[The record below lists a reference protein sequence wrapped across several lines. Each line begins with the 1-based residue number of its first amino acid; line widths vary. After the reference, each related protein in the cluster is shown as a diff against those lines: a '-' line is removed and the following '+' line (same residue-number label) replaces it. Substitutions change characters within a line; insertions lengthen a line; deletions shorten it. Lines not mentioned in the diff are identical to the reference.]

1 MRCEV
6 VAVGSELLLGQI
18 NDTNSSWIG
27 QELAAVGIDSH
38 FQTKVGDN
46 LARMVSVIEHAL
58 SRSDAVIVTG
68 GLGPTQDDITRD
80 AIAEVMGV
88 DLEIDEVLISK
99 IESMW
104 GLTGRQMPAN
114 NRLQA
119 RIPVGASAIPVQ
131 PGTAP
136 GIVAEFDYEG
146 ETKVI
151 YAVPGV
157 PWEMQEMMNGFVI
170 EDLVKRSGVAAV
182 IGSRTLRTWGTSES
196 ALAETLAD
204 EIDRLDEVDT
214 TNGGVTIAFLASGME
229 GLKVRITAKASDEKA
244 MIALLDDEE
253 QRVRDIIGPIVFGLD
268 EQTMES
274 VVLDLCAEQ
283 GLTLGTAESLT
294 GGLIAQRLTNVPG
307 SSKAFRGGVI
317 TYATDVKTAL
327 LNAPEGPSVSEEMV
341 EAMATGACTALGADV
356 SVATTGVA
364 GPDGW
369 EGIPPGT
376 VWIATSV
383 DGLVES
389 HLLRYKTD
397 RDRTRNY
404 TTITVLNALR
414 KRLEA
419 RAVALESASGTSEN

>member
-46 LARMVSVIEHAL
+46 LARMVEVIKVAL
-58 SRSDAVIVTG
+58 DRNDAVITTG

-88 DLEIDEVLISK
+88 DLVEDPELLSR
-99 IESMW
+99 IEAMW
-104 GLTGRQMPAN
+104 STNGREMPSN

-119 RIPVGASAIPVQ
+119 RIPAGASPIPVQ

-136 GIVAEFDYEG
+136 GIVASFEYNG
-146 ETKVI
+146 EPKVL

-157 PWEMQEMMNGFVI
+157 PWEMRDMMNGFII
-170 EDLVKRSGVAAV
+170 EDVRKRSGDES
-182 IGSRTLRTWGTSES
+182 IIRSRTLRTWGHSES
-196 ALAETLAD
+196 GLAEMLAD
-204 EIDRLDEVDT
+204 EIIRLDET
-214 TNGGVTIAFLASGME
+214 GGSSGGVTLAFLASGME
-229 GLKVRITAKASDEKA
+229 GLKVRITAKGVDEESVSA
-244 MIALLDDEE
+244 MLDDEE
-253 QRVRDIIGPIVFGLD
+253 ARVRDIIGPIVFALD
-268 EQTMES
+268 DQNMES
-274 VVLDLCAEQ
+274 VVLDLCVER
-283 GLTLGTAESLT
+283 GLTLATAESLT
-294 GGLIAQRLTNVPG
+294 GGLIAQRLTAVAG
-307 SSKAFRGGVI
+307 SSRVFRGGVI

-341 EAMATGACTALGADV
+341 EAMALGACETLGADV

-364 GPDGW
+364 GPDSW

-376 VWIATSV
+376 VWVATCIN
-383 DGLVES
+383 GEVES
-389 HLLRYKTD
+389 QLLRYKF
-397 RDRTRNY
+397 DRTRTRHY
-404 TTITVLNALR
+404 TTITVLNLLR
-414 KRLEA
+414 QRLEK
-419 RAVALESASGTSEN
+419 L